1 MMCVS
6 VAQAMSGLN
15 YPFSVGFD
23 SYLCHVCLFCLVVMG
38 GYSLVIFKAL
48 DHLGSFLGLDLVPLI
63 ILPISGYSTV
73 CTMSY
78 HLCMYILL
86 LLKKKE

>member
-1 MMCVS
+1 VS

-38 GYSLVIFKAL
+38 VIFKAL
-48 DHLGSFLGLDLVPLI
+48 DHLGSFLGVW
-63 ILPISGYSTV
+63 V
-73 CTMSY
+73 
-78 HLCMYILL
+78 
-86 LLKKKE
+86 